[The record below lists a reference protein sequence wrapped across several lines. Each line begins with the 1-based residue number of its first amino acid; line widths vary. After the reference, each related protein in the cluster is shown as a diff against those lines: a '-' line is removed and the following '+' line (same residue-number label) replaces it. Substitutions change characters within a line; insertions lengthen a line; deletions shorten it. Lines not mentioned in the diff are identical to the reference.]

1 MKLVER
7 VQQIVGTALNLPPE
21 SVRLE
26 ASLKDD
32 LGATSLDRYTIL
44 MDIETEFSLNLDD
57 EPEEEIEAKIRT
69 VADIVAF
76 LEKRVGGA
84 G

>member
-1 MKLVER
+1 MTLEER
-7 VQQIVGTALNLPPE
+7 VKEIISNVMNTAPE
-21 SVRLE
+21 HVRLE

-44 MDIETEFSLNLDD
+44 MDIEDAFSLELDD
-57 EPEEEIEAKIRT
+57 VPEEELEDKIVT

-76 LEKRVGGA
+76 LKARVKE
-84 G
+84 

>member
-1 MKLVER
+1 MTLEDR
-7 VQQIVGTALNLPPE
+7 VKEIISNVMNTAFE
-21 SVRLE
+21 QVRLE

-44 MDIETEFSLNLDD
+44 MDIEDAFSLELDD
-57 EPEEEIEAKIRT
+57 VPEEELEDKIVT

-76 LEKRVGGA
+76 LKARVEE
-84 G
+84 

>member
-1 MKLVER
+1 MTLEGKVKEIISNVLS
-7 VQQIVGTALNLPPE
+7 TAPE
-21 SVRLE
+21 HIRLE

-44 MDIETEFSLNLDD
+44 MDIEDAFSLELDD
-57 EPEEEIEAKIRT
+57 VPEEELEDKIVT

-76 LEKRVGGA
+76 LKERVKE
-84 G
+84 

>member
-1 MKLVER
+1 MKLVDR
-7 VQQIVGTALNLPPE
+7 VKQIVGTALNLPAE
-21 SVRLE
+21 NVRLE

-57 EPEEEIEAKIRT
+57 EPEEELESKIRT

-76 LEKRVGGA
+76 LEKRVGDA

>member
-1 MKLVER
+1 MTLEDR
-7 VQQIVGTALNLPPE
+7 VKQIISNVMNTAPE
-21 SVRLE
+21 NIRLE

-44 MDIETEFSLNLDD
+44 MDIEDAFSLELDD
-57 EPEEEIEAKIRT
+57 VPEEELEDKIAT

-76 LEKRVGGA
+76 LKERVKE
-84 G
+84 